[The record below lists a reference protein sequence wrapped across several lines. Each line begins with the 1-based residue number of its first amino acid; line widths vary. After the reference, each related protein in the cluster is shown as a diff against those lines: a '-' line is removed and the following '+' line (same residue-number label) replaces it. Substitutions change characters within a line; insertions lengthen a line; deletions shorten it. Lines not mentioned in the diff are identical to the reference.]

1 MYNKSWVNLRFV
13 SCSIPPHFSFLTV
26 TCIPPSEI
34 LTKSFVTL
42 FFTFSFI
49 TLMSSLPNPQSKA
62 FSIILV
68 SNRKPSTV
76 FHQLTSRIPLS
87 FFSTIY
93 IQCFTIDIINFSLL
107 LTHSL
112 HFRLVRILLLFQNF
126 YIIFFLPLFQRTS
139 DVSESEMPR
148 TKYLTMSM

>member
-1 MYNKSWVNLRFV
+1 MSQFTICILFRTPSLQFFDGNLY
-13 SCSIPPHFSFLTV
+13 SSFRNSDKEL
-26 TCIPPSEI
+26 CY
-34 LTKSFVTL
+34 
-42 FFTFSFI
+42 FFTFSYI
-49 TLMSSLPNPQSKA
+49 TLMSSLPNPQSKT

-76 FHQLTSRIPLS
+76 FHQLTSRNPLS